1 MTRIFLTIY
10 EPTAQRALSAIAAAP
25 GDVDGI
31 EIRFDRMVD
40 AEVVELEEFRKATDK
55 PLLFTKRSLDSKP
68 KPMPADE
75 LERAL
80 EVGFDLVDVEFHPS
94 LDRNVIK
101 RYKDRIVV
109 SHHDF
114 TRVPDLE
121 PLISSMKALSAEHI
135 KIAVTPHTLEDN
147 ERILAAMQDWGS
159 ARRGIHLTLFGMGE
173 AGLYSR
179 ILAPMYGSEITFVA
193 RDAASIAAPGQLTID
208 DAREIY
214 RQPGGH
220 VTEPKCIFA
229 VIGNPVGHSRS
240 PRIHNR
246 RFHSERIRA
255 AYSAL
260 VPDDLDSLFTRFTDD
275 PGPFVPTGMSVTAPF
290 KERAFQFAE
299 SQLRRGS
306 RLTIA
311 ASEARSV
318 NTLVRFPLDKSE
330 RVADERFR
338 IVADNT
344 DVEGFA
350 AALRRLQGR
359 THAALIGAGGTARAA
374 LVALRSAEMKT
385 TTTLYNRTYSRGV
398 DLAREFDVQCQPL
411 STLKDF
417 GGDLII
423 NTVSSEAGLDIPV
436 AFWDRHCALVD
447 VTYGRTSPSATAA
460 AKAGCE
466 VFGGAEFLEAQA
478 EKQSKHFIAAAKA
491 WGA

>member
-10 EPTAQRALSAIAAAP
+10 EPTVQRALSAIAAAP
-25 GDVDGI
+25 AEVDGI

-40 AEVVELEEFRKATDK
+40 AEVVELEEFRMATDK
-55 PLLFTKRSLDSKP
+55 PLLYTKRTLDSRP
-68 KPMPADE
+68 RPMPADE

-80 EVGFDLVDVEFHPS
+80 EVGFELVDVEFHPS
-94 LDRNVIK
+94 LDRNLIK
-101 RYKDRIVV
+101 RHKDRIVV

-114 TRVPDLE
+114 NGVPDLE
-121 PLISSMKALSAEHI
+121 PLISSMKAFSAEHI

-193 RDAASIAAPGQLTID
+193 RDAASIAAPGQLTFA

-214 RQPGGH
+214 GQPGGH
-220 VTEPKCIFA
+220 VIEPKCIFA
-229 VIGNPVGHSRS
+229 VIGNPVGHSCS

-246 RFHSERIRA
+246 RFNQERIRA

-260 VPDDLDSLFTRFTDD
+260 LPDDIDSLFTRFTDD

-290 KERAFQFAE
+290 KERAFEFAE
-299 SQLRRGS
+299 SQLRRGA
-306 RLTIA
+306 RLTIS
-311 ASEARSV
+311 ASAARSV
-318 NTLVRFPLDKSE
+318 NTLVRFPLEKSE
-330 RVADERFR
+330 RVGDERVR
-338 IVADNT
+338 VVADNT

-350 AALRRLQGR
+350 HALRRLQGR
-359 THAALIGAGGTARAA
+359 SHAALIGAGGTARAA
-374 LVALRSAEMKT
+374 LVALKDAEMKT
-385 TTTLYNRTYSRGV
+385 TVYNRTYKRGV
-398 DLAREFDVQCQPL
+398 DLAREFDVECQPL
-411 STLKDF
+411 STLNEF
-417 GGDLII
+417 SGDLVI
-423 NTVSSEAGLDIPV
+423 NTVAPHQGLDIPA
-436 AFWDRHCALVD
+436 AFWDRRCALVD
-447 VTYGRTSPSATAA
+447 VTYGRTSPAAVAA